1 MKVLLGLILIAFIAA
16 IAYAETSNIS
26 PAKRCTYT
34 NTARDAAKH
43 SGDSQAERGVK
54 NILFGWTDIPRS
66 IIKTTMDTRNPVWG
80 LAAGT
85 FNGIGKAFPRTV
97 SGISDVMTS
106 PATYFDDM
114 PVQPDNLNTHIR

>member
-26 PAKRCTYT
+26 PAKRCAYT
-34 NTARDAAKH
+34 NAARDAAKH
-43 SGDSQAERGVK
+43 GADSQAERGVR
-54 NILFGWTDIPRS
+54 NILFGWTDIPRA
-66 IIKTTMDTRNPVWG
+66 IIKVTMDTRNPVWG

-97 SGISDVMTS
+97 SGFSDVMTL
-106 PATYFDDM
+106 PVTHCDDL
-114 PVQPDNLNTHIR
+114 PVQPDKLNTHIR